1 MKIHPKYVNLIFSF
15 ILILGVCFLGL
26 FSCGNPSLKKDV
38 DSTVTR
44 KKNPLID
51 TMYKQA
57 GAGQFKEALQTAE
70 KVEKVLQERDDSSGF
85 LFLYFERGRLQYALA
100 NFEAAENSWLQGL
113 RLAEQMGKTADIA
126 AIKTN
131 LGAIYMQKGFTKTAI
146 DYFVEARESMEML
159 GKKDNNYWMNYLNIG
174 VAYMDMEQYAE
185 ADSIFDRVR
194 LGSSN
199 GLTFLYYL
207 NRAKLSGLQGEQ
219 AEFNQNVDSA
229 QRYLANENLMYGQFF
244 NELKLEF
251 YLQFKDMP
259 RLKNTVNQFRENIAD
274 LSPYMGILLNK
285 AALFTEGN
293 SISSLEEIQ
302 KTEKEFHS
310 GGNYYL
316 GIAYHD
322 LLAEYFAAKGDYNLS
337 SRELKMVGMYKDSL
351 KKESSDQTVGDLM
364 LLMKKSELAKELKL
378 LKTEN
383 ELKSTQIRIQTYM
396 LSLVGV
402 VIILLSLVFVLYY
415 KNSQKDKH
423 LKEAE
428 IIIKNHHLQQSL
440 KEKEKL
446 QENLR
451 YGEERLQEIMN
462 NINKIAVLKKQIE
475 NFIDELDQNVLQKE
489 QKIRFKKAKINIDA
503 FFSNYADL
511 AVIAA
516 FKDNDISRFQQFN
529 NQFAEVLSEHE
540 MQVLLLVYNQF
551 TTKEISVLLSKSD
564 KGIEYTRTQIRRKL
578 NIPAEVS
585 LNEFLDKTEES

>member
-1 MKIHPKYVNLIFSF
+1 MKTHPKHVNPIVSF

-26 FSCGNPSLKKDV
+26 FSCSNPSSKKDT

-44 KKNPLID
+44 KKNPLVD
-51 TMYKQA
+51 TMYLQA
-57 GAGQFKEALQTAE
+57 GAGQFKEALQTTE
-70 KVEKVLQERDDSSGF
+70 KIEKVLQEREDSSGF
-85 LFLYFERGRLQYALA
+85 VFLYFERGRLQYALA
-100 NFEAAENSWLQGL
+100 DFEAAEKSWLQGL
-113 RLAEQMGKTADIA
+113 RLAKQMGKTADIA
-126 AIKTN
+126 GLNTN
-131 LGAIYMQKGFTKTAI
+131 LGAIYMQKGYTKTAI
-146 DYFVEARESMEML
+146 EYFVEARESMEML

-174 VAYMDMEQYAE
+174 VAYMEMEQYAE

-207 NRAKLSGLQGEQ
+207 NRAKFSGLQGER
-219 AEFNQNVDSA
+219 AAFNQNIDSA
-229 QRYLANENLMYGQFF
+229 QRYLANENLVYEQFF

-251 YLQFKDMP
+251 YIQFKDLP
-259 RLKNTVNQFRENIAD
+259 RLKNSVNQFRENIAD
-274 LSPYMGILLNK
+274 LSPYMGVLLNK
-285 AALFTEGN
+285 AALLTEGN
-293 SISSLEEIQ
+293 SISSLEEIRN
-302 KTEKEFHS
+302 TEKEFKS

-322 LLAEYFAAKGDYNLS
+322 LLADYFAAKGDYNSS
-337 SRELKMVGMYKDSL
+337 SRELKMVGLYKDSL

-451 YGEERLQEIMN
+451 HGEERLQEIMN

-489 QKIRFKKAKINIDA
+489 QKSRFKKAKINIDA

-529 NQFAEVLSEHE
+529 IQFAEVLSDHE

-551 TTKEISVLLSKSD
+551 TTKEISILLSKSD

-585 LNEFLDKTEES
+585 LNEFLDKI